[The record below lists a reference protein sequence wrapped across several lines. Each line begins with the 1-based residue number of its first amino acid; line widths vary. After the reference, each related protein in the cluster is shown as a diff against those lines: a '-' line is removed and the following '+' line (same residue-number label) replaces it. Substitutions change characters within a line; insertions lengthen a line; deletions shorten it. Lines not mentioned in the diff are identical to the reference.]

1 MNSHP
6 HTAIGATGRSGRIA
20 VCAAARSFRTT
31 ICAVLAAF
39 LLTAAAARC
48 AVIEYTEVVCPVSGH
63 GFFGM
68 SVEGVN
74 TLKHRDGDFLLRVEG
89 GNHYATRVWCCPYCF
104 FSAYPEVFVEEREID
119 FDPESIEKAPLLWE
133 AQESENVQKLI
144 PIRVKYGNA
153 AAYYYSIGK
162 PPYFMGVLNLQGAW
176 ASRLAKVSLPR
187 KSMSVWHE
195 LYLPMLKSEVERS
208 EEEMLEQMVEQ
219 LRDRLDSAESETEVD
234 RLTLLLASA
243 LRQSGGHRHAVPL
256 LKGLVSEGSSPE
268 ISRAAG
274 DELELAESERRF
286 QEEAL
291 RYFKEA
297 VKLEETLEED
307 RLQSIYLIGEL
318 SRRLGY
324 FKQAE
329 EWFERAEKTPMP
341 QRWARHLLAIQKK
354 KLAREM
360 AAR

>member
-1 MNSHP
+1 MADYLN
-6 HTAIGATGRSGRIA
+6 TAIGATGRGAGI
-20 VCAAARSFRTT
+20 T
-31 ICAVLAAF
+31 ICASLLAL
-39 LLTAAAARC
+39 LLTAAAALG
-48 AVIEYTEVVCPVSGH
+48 AVIEYAEVICPVSGH

-104 FSAYPEVFVEEREID
+104 FSAYPEVFKEEREID
-119 FDPESIEKAPLLWE
+119 FDPESIEKAPLSWE
-133 AQESENVQKLI
+133 AQESENAQKLI
-144 PIRVKYGNA
+144 PIPVKYGNA
-153 AAYYYSIGK
+153 VAYYYSIGK
-162 PPYFMGVLNLQGAW
+162 PPYFLGVLNLQGAW
-176 ASRLAKVSLPR
+176 ASRLEKVSLPR
-187 KSMSVWHE
+187 KAMAAWHK
-195 LYLPMLKSEVERS
+195 LYLPMLKSDVERS
-208 EEEMLEQMVEQ
+208 EEEMLERMAVK
-219 LRDRLDSAESETEVD
+219 LRSKLDSAESETEAE

-274 DELELAESERRF
+274 DELELAQSERHF
-286 QEEAL
+286 QDEAL

-324 FKQAE
+324 FEQAE
-329 EWFERAEKTPMP
+329 EWFERAEETPMP
-341 QRWARHLLAIQKK
+341 QRWARQLLEIQKK

-360 AAR
+360 AARPAER